1 MASCLRRRAAVLVSV
16 LLLAGIGG
24 CSGAAH
30 PAAKPAVN
38 CSTRVSAGLLIVVP
52 SPGRVPL
59 PGRPFA
65 TLALPGGR
73 WAVASLTIATSFGA
87 HGGLALLAVG

>member
-30 PAAKPAVN
+30 PAA
-38 CSTRVSAGLLIVVP
+38 SRL
-52 SPGRVPL
+52 
-59 PGRPFA
+59 
-65 TLALPGGR
+65 
-73 WAVASLTIATSFGA
+73 
-87 HGGLALLAVG
+87 